1 MTITSLDTRESYAG
15 DASTVNFP
23 VPFTFYGPD
32 EIVVYKKD
40 AAGAITTLSRGVD
53 YSVTGGSGATGT
65 VIATTAPAAGVTWSI
80 VRDTAATQQ
89 VGYGSAD
96 PFPGITHERAVDRLT
111 AMVQE
116 LKAALL
122 YTLRASVGE
131 SASLSTLPN
140 AAARA
145 NLALTFD
152 ASGNATASAL
162 TAGSVAVSA
171 AMIPVVAAA
180 TVATARN
187 LLGGRHMLNVVTD
200 FSADNTNGS
209 SASAA
214 IQAAIDSLTSGIV
227 YLPPGTYGL
236 ATGLTMKPNVFL
248 IGEDP
253 LITTL
258 VARANNVELITY
270 TAAAFVSNFVVRRL
284 GFSGG
289 GYTGV
294 RGISLDG
301 TDSAKRISL
310 LTIEDVYVA
319 SCARGIDLR
328 FCANSRIE
336 GARANVCT
344 IGIYL
349 DNCADTTI
357 EGGWSQNGTDWGI
370 YVIGAGGAFDEGLRI
385 AGFSTNGQTK
395 GIGVQSQDWGNLTG
409 CSFTTCSGGPASFS
423 NCQNWKIT
431 DCDFASGGVP
441 TTSGLVTDA
450 ACVGLQ
456 LTNNLS
462 VLNVFGFNMLG
473 SDHIL
478 QGNRCL
484 ANTNVDIILT
494 AQRCVVQ
501 GNHLASTGVATSIVE
516 LATSDYNNIY
526 GNVINGTV
534 TVVGVNT
541 KFNGD
546 NLVY

>member
-1 MTITSLDTRESYAG
+1 MTITSPSTRESYAG
-15 DASTVNFP
+15 DAVTVNFP

-32 EIVVYKKD
+32 ELVVYETD
-40 AAGAITTLSRGVD
+40 SGGDITTLSRGVD
-53 YSVTGGSGATGT
+53 YSVTGGSGTTGT

-111 AMVQE
+111 AMIQE
-116 LKAALL
+116 LKGALL

-131 SASLSTLPN
+131 ASTLPVLPS
-140 AAARA
+140 AADRA

-152 ASGNATASAL
+152 ADGNPTASAL
-162 TAGSVAVSA
+162 TTGSTAISS
-171 AMIPVVAAA
+171 AMIPVVGAA

-187 LLGGRHMLNVVTD
+187 LLGGRRMVNVVTD
-200 FSADNTNGS
+200 HSADNTNGS
-209 SASAA
+209 DASAA
-214 IQAAIDSLTSGIV
+214 IQAAINSLTSGIV

-248 IGEDP
+248 VGEDP

-258 VARANNVELITY
+258 VARTNNVELVTY
-270 TAAAFVSNFVVRRL
+270 TAAGTVSNMVVRRL

-310 LTIEDVYVA
+310 VTIEDCYA
-319 SCARGIDLR
+319 ANCARGFDLR
-328 FCANSRIE
+328 FCANSRLE

-357 EGGWSQNGTDWGI
+357 EGGWAQSGTDFGI
-370 YVIGAGGAFDEGLRI
+370 YVLGGGGAFDEGLRI

-395 GIGVQSQDWGNLTG
+395 GIGVYNQDWGNLTG
-409 CSFTTCSGGPASFS
+409 CSFTTCSGGPAVFS
-423 NCQNWKIT
+423 NSSNWKIS

-441 TTSGLVTDA
+441 TTPGFTTDA
-450 ACVGLQ
+450 TCVGLQ
-456 LTNNLS
+456 LSNNLCAI
-462 VLNVFGFNMLG
+462 NTFGFNMLG
-473 SDHIL
+473 NNHIL
-478 QGNRCL
+478 VGNRCL
-484 ANTNVDIILT
+484 SNTNVDINLT
-494 AQRCVVQ
+494 ALRCVVT
-501 GNHLASTGVATSIVE
+501 GNHLNSTGVATSIVE
-516 LATSDYNNIY
+516 QATSDYNSIA
-526 GNVINGTV
+526 GNVTNGTV
-534 TVVGVNT
+534 TIVGANSVTNGNNVV
-541 KFNGD
+541 
-546 NLVY
+546 Y